1 MKGQVG
7 QKMQLKGMYSLSGIG
22 RNFVRGVFLKKKV
35 MLPTTNL
42 LLGRPG
48 RGLGAVAPS
57 HRRLMGSGAEP
68 QQGSRGQSPRW
79 GVRGRSPRAI
89 FRYYEEDF
97 AVKQIKP

>member
-22 RNFVRGVFLKKKV
+22 RNFCKGGFLKKKV

-42 LLGRPG
+42 LLGRPR

-57 HRRLMGSGAEP
+57 RRRLMGSGAEP
-68 QQGSRGQSPRW
+68 QQGSRGQSPRG
-79 GVRGRSPRAI
+79 GVKGA
-89 FRYYEEDF
+89 
-97 AVKQIKP
+97 KPPERLFDINRRHLLYNR